1 MGVSTSSPLAVG
13 EGLGVR
19 DPKDYNSASPSS
31 NPLNGIPKAVISL
44 NLRPSLELTDEIFEQ
59 LCRQN
64 PELRLERTAKG
75 ELVAMAPVGSESSRQ
90 NLSLSAQLWQWNRQT
105 QLGVAFDASAGFAL
119 PNGAIRSPDAA
130 WIAKERWQQ
139 LTPEQRRRFAPLCPD
154 FVLEL
159 RSPSDDLAA
168 LQAKLQEYLENGSQ
182 LGWLI
187 DPESQRVY
195 VYRPGQLVQV
205 LERPAYLEGDPA
217 LPGFVADLSLVW
229 E

>member
-1 MGVSTSSPLAVG
+1 M
-13 EGLGVR
+13 
-19 DPKDYNSASPSS
+19 
-31 NPLNGIPKAVISL
+31 ISL
-44 NLRPSLELTDEIFEQ
+44 NLRPSLELTDEVFEQ

-64 PELRLERTAKG
+64 PELRLERTAQG
-75 ELVAMAPVGSESSRQ
+75 ELVAMAPVGSESGLR
-90 NLSLSAQLWQWNRQT
+90 SADLLGQLWQWNRRT
-105 QLGVAFDASAGFAL
+105 NLGLVFDSSTGFAL

-130 WIAKERWQQ
+130 WVARERWQQ

-159 RSPSDDLAA
+159 RSPSDDLAT

-195 VYRPGQLVQV
+195 VYCPGQPVQV
-205 LERPAYLEGDPA
+205 LERPTCLEGDPV
-217 LPGFVADLSLVW
+217 LPGFVADLNLVW